1 MSIFK
6 TICIHQLSR
15 TRNSNYPT
23 SSKLIILNSG
33 ISKSKVLSELRK
45 LRSENLIEL
54 VKISDVTLSKR
65 LKKVVGYVITEKGKH
80 TLEYQE
86 ALQEVNKSFTGG

>member
-6 TICIHQLSR
+6 TICNHQVSI

-33 ISKSKVLSELRK
+33 VSKTKVLAELRK

-54 VKISDVTLSKR
+54 VKISDITISKR
-65 LKKVVGYVITEKGKH
+65 LKKIVGYIVTEKGKH

-86 ALQEVNKSFTGG
+86 ALREVSKSYTGS

>member
-6 TICIHQLSR
+6 TICLHQVSN
-15 TRNSNYPT
+15 TKNSNYPT

-33 ISKSKVLSELRK
+33 ISKTKVLLELRK

-54 VKISDVTLSKR
+54 VRISDITISKR
-65 LKKVVGYVITEKGKH
+65 LKKVVGYVITDKGKR
-80 TLEYQE
+80 TLEYRE
-86 ALQEVNKSFTGG
+86 ALEEVNKEVVSL